1 MELILCSLVTILP
14 DYLFRRYVQ
23 GKRIGKEITLYS
35 VWFELRWGIIT
46 CLLLTVG
53 LITLIF
59 YYHPSTNTAVSFFR
73 TVAIL
78 PEGSGR
84 VAEVYVEIGDEVKA
98 GDPIFRVD
106 DSEKKAAV
114 ETAERKIAEI
124 DASMK
129 MAEADLAEVA
139 GRISEAESSLK
150 QAQDELDT
158 KAELQARNPGT
169 VAARDI
175 EKLQNVVDSREGAL
189 AAAQA
194 SRQSVETQI
203 STLLPAQKASAEAA
217 LNEAK
222 VDLAKTVVYA
232 GVDGTVEQFVLRVGD
247 MVNPIMR
254 SAGILVPAEAGR
266 ETILAGFG
274 QIEAQVMKKGMV
286 AEATCLSKP
295 FTIIPMVVAEVQGV
309 VAAGQVRQT
318 DTLIDA
324 QQVTEPGTISVFLE
338 PLYDGGLSGVP
349 PGSNCYVNAY
359 TNNHELIQSGDLST
373 PRLIF
378 LHVVDT
384 VGVVHAVIL
393 RMHALILP
401 VQTLVFKGH

>member
-98 GDPIFRVD
+98 GDPIFRLD
-106 DSEKKAAV
+106 DSEQKAAV

-247 MVNPIMR
+247 VVNPIMR

-309 VAAGQVRQT
+309 VASGQVRQT

-359 TNNHELIQSGDLST
+359 TDNHELIQSGDLST

-393 RMHALILP
+393 RMHALVLP